1 MMLFEWDEQKRVT
14 NLDQHGID
22 FADAT
27 RVFDGPTLDRKDD
40 RRDYNETR
48 VVALGEIEGIV
59 LSVIYT
65 TRGQAVRLISARR
78 ASRDERE
85 AYNARLL

>member
-1 MMLFEWDEQKRVT
+1 MLFEWDEQKRGT
-14 NLDQHGID
+14 NLDTHGID

-27 RVFDGPTLDRKDD
+27 RVFDGPTLERKDD

-48 VVALGEIEGIV
+48 VVALGEIEGVV

-65 TRGQAVRLISARR
+65 IRGQAVRLISARR

-85 AYNARLL
+85 AYYARLR

>member
-1 MMLFEWDEQKRVT
+1 MLFEWDEQKRGT
-14 NLDQHGID
+14 NLDKHSID

-27 RVFDGPTLDRKDD
+27 RMFDGPILERRDD
-40 RRDYNETR
+40 RRNYGETR
-48 VVALGEIEGIV
+48 VIALGRIEGIV

-65 TRGQAVRLISARR
+65 IRGEAIRLISARR

-85 AYNARLL
+85 AYYARLR

>member
-1 MMLFEWDEQKRVT
+1 MRRAKAGI
-14 NLDQHGID
+14 NLDKHGID

-27 RVFDGPTLDRKDD
+27 RVFDGPTLERKDD

-59 LSVIYT
+59 LSVTYT
-65 TRGQAVRLISARR
+65 IRRQAVRLISARR

-85 AYNARLL
+85 AYNARLR